1 MNYRET
7 VDYILNIPLFAQKIG
22 TENLASLLERLG
34 NPQDKSRV
42 IHIAGTNGKGSTAKA
57 LATILMHAGFHVG
70 LFTSP
75 HLVSINERIRYDD
88 EMISDEDFAWAFEQV
103 QKKFTVHP
111 SFFEVI
117 FAMAAV
123 YYEKKQPDYVI
134 YETGMG
140 GRLDATNVVKPE
152 LCIITS
158 VGLDHMEYLGDTI
171 EQIAGEK
178 AGIIKP
184 SVPVVYFKRDAV
196 SSGIIET
203 RAKELDSAVTAV
215 EKSNY
220 IINEIDDKTIDF
232 SFHNRYY
239 NYDHLRI
246 PKTSLYQVENT
257 CLAVTSFDILM
268 RNKVMRYKEK
278 DDARIEQ
285 AVRSGLLDFSW
296 EGRMEEIAPDLYVDG
311 AHNPEAIECYCRTLR
326 TLYTEKKKILVFA
339 AVKDK
344 DYDTMIRDLTEE
356 LSFEKIIVTSVD
368 NKRKAPVS
376 LIADRFQKYTGH
388 VVEAYEDIAEAMDAA
403 IRYKEQITDSAV
415 YCVGSLYLVGE
426 VKCWLQKRKER
437 SANMEE

>member
-22 TENLASLLERLG
+22 TENLASLLEHLG

-140 GRLDATNVVKPE
+140 GRLDATNVVKSE

-339 AVKDK
+339 AVKET

>member
-22 TENLASLLERLG
+22 TENLASLLEHLG

>member
-22 TENLASLLERLG
+22 TENLASLLEHLG

-140 GRLDATNVVKPE
+140 GRLDATNVVKSE